1 MFDQT
6 TSRELATAT
15 SQAAKG
21 TEEEKLTVSLQSS
34 AGGLKPSV
42 TTDSLAEGLKSVCVP
57 ELDLEAKQALC
68 DAKMRFNEAR
78 RNPTE
83 AFSKEALE
91 TSDRILAM
99 TIRVMATLL
108 ANVDNPITALAA
120 CRLCLDELRN
130 MQAVQKSFKIELSK
144 GFKSLLNRSEVVKLL
159 PIFFVLIS

>member
-57 ELDLEAKQALC
+57 DLEAKQALC

-130 MQAVQKSFKIELSK
+130 MQALQKSFKIELSK